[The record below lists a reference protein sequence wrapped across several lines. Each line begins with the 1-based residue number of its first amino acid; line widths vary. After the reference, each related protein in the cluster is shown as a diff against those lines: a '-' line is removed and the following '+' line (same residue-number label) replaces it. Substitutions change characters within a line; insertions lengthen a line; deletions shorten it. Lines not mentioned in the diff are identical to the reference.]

1 LLKNEQRAAQRIVPT
16 SFKVPLVKIKYG
28 LSVEGRQS
36 SQGMHPDSRMSA
48 GSYAAFSLDPDDN
61 NVEAVLRQNE
71 VYEASFGRH
80 GRVGNVFHAAE
91 KRPSLM
97 PSRSVEL
104 RR

>member
-36 SQGMHPDSRMSA
+36 SQGIHPHPGCPP

-61 NVEAVLRQNE
+61 NVEAVLRQGE
-71 VYEASFGRH
+71 VYEASL
-80 GRVGNVFHAAE
+80 VGMGASVMSSTQQKNVLA
-91 KRPSLM
+91 
-97 PSRSVEL
+97 
-104 RR
+104 